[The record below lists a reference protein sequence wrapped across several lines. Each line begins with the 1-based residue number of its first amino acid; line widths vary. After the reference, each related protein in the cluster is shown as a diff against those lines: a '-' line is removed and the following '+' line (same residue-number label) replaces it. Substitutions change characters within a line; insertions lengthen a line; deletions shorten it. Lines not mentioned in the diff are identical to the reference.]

1 MDIDIDLFMR
11 MLSIDSTSSKE
22 RGFAD
27 FLEKEFGSG
36 KCTVSRFEV
45 GDGTVNLL
53 LSWGHPGIVFCSHLD
68 TVPPYIPPVIM
79 AGDDA
84 ASGVSGET
92 GSISCRT
99 DGQTADTVMLHG
111 LDVKGPAVDDLA
123 RKLVIKGRDRREDG
137 LGQQGDQVI
146 RDNHQRE
153 ELPFRVS
160 AVRGKRSGEIRG
172 LHEQAEGH

>member
-53 LSWGHPGIVFCSHLD
+53 EPAPELGTSRNRVLL
-68 TVPPYIPPVIM
+68 
-79 AGDDA
+79 
-84 ASGVSGET
+84 ASGYG
-92 GSISCRT
+92 
-99 DGQTADTVMLHG
+99 A
-111 LDVKGPAVDDLA
+111 AVHPPDC
-123 RKLVIKGRDRREDG
+123 
-137 LGQQGDQVI
+137 
-146 RDNHQRE
+146 
-153 ELPFRVS
+153 
-160 AVRGKRSGEIRG
+160 GK
-172 LHEQAEGH
+172 

>member
-53 LSWGHPGIVFCSHLD
+53 LSWGVF
-68 TVPPYIPPVIM
+68 
-79 AGDDA
+79 
-84 ASGVSGET
+84 
-92 GSISCRT
+92 
-99 DGQTADTVMLHG
+99 DGLTADLLQMSHHG
-111 LDVKGPAVDDLA
+111 QNGVTREVYERIAPKACIWPSPSWLYECQVGNREGFLTYETKAWIEEMGIKENYCIKDGDVT
-123 RKLVIKGRDRREDG
+123 
-137 LGQQGDQVI
+137 I
-146 RDNHQRE
+146 R
-153 ELPFRVS
+153 
-160 AVRGKRSGEIRG
+160 
-172 LHEQAEGH
+172 

>member
-53 LSWGHPGIVFCSHLD
+53 LSWGHPGIGQL
-68 TVPPYIPPVIM
+68 TR
-79 AGDDA
+79 
-84 ASGVSGET
+84 
-92 GSISCRT
+92 SCCT
-99 DGQTADTVMLHG
+99 DWMS
-111 LDVKGPAVDDLA
+111 
-123 RKLVIKGRDRREDG
+123 RDR
-137 LGQQGDQVI
+137 LWMTLQGS
-146 RDNHQRE
+146 
-153 ELPFRVS
+153 L
-160 AVRGKRSGEIRG
+160 
-172 LHEQAEGH
+172 